1 MNQDKQKEHTERY
14 FDARRLKEYVRKDVS
29 FTVKLLER
37 QAGKHYFEEKY
48 KDDTEKDKGA

>member
-1 MNQDKQKEHTERY
+1 MNRDKQKEHTERY
-14 FDARRLKEYVRKDVS
+14 FDARRLEEYVRKDVS

-48 KDDTEKDKGA
+48 KDDMKGG